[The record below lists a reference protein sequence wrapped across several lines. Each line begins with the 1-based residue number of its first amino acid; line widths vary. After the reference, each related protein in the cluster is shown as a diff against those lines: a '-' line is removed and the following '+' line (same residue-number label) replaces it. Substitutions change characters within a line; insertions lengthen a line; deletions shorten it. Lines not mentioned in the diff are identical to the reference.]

1 MRPFNLLNV
10 LLKDVC
16 NISENKFALQIRK
29 KIFIFFSMFY
39 FRAFIFLGLHAVP
52 LTNLLLATFQDN
64 TDNNFAAIH
73 NKIKND
79 LILTYY

>member
-1 MRPFNLLNV
+1 MRCAKETPKKYSHAVANNSITWLLNRPFSFNLLNV

-16 NISENKFALQIRK
+16 NISDNKSALQIRK

-52 LTNLLLATFQDN
+52 LTN
-64 TDNNFAAIH
+64 
-73 NKIKND
+73 
-79 LILTYY
+79 